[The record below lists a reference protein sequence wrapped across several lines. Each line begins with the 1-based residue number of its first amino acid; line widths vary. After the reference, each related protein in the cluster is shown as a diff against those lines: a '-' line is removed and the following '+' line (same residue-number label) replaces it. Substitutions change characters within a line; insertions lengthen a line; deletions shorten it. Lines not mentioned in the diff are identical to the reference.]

1 MPRTAQSAYMQ
12 MLEGNPNNKTK
23 KELSKRS
30 KNEKKLSV
38 SAENM
43 IAPSWLSR
51 GAKNEFNRIV
61 GLFQDSGILN
71 EADIGELAIYCD
83 ALSDYKALGRI
94 IKKHGRS
101 AYGDVS
107 PFLKEKRQLLD
118 KLDKLARSLGLT
130 PAARASFAINLKNDD
145 SGGDDEDEDF

>member
-23 KELSKRS
+23 KELSKRV
-30 KNEKKLSV
+30 KNEQKLAV

-43 IAPSWLSR
+43 IAPTWLST
-51 GAKNEFNRIV
+51 GAKKEFKRIV
-61 GLFQDSGILN
+61 DLFKNAEILN

-83 ALSDYKALGRI
+83 ALDDYKALGRL
-94 IKKHGRS
+94 IKKNGRS
-101 AYGDVS
+101 ANGDVS

-130 PAARASFAINLKNDD
+130 PAARASLAISLKSED
-145 SGGDDEDEDF
+145 SGGDEDEDF